1 VTRRSADAAVIV
13 VGAGLVGLAAAR
25 AIGERLGT
33 GDIVVVDKEDGPAR
47 HQSGRNSGVAHS
59 GLYYAP
65 GSAKADLA
73 VRGRA
78 ALEQYCS
85 ERSIPY
91 RTCGKVV
98 VASDAAQLPALAEL
112 ERRGAANGVRVERL
126 DSERLRRIEPHVR
139 AVGAL
144 HVLDTG
150 VVDYPGVARSLVGEV
165 CVAGGE
171 LRVGLEL
178 TQAAVR
184 GDGLDVAF
192 ADGTRLRTSVLVNCA
207 GLQSDRVAARCGAEP
222 SVHIVPFRGDY
233 TDVTGSSAELVRAL
247 VYPVPDPRW
256 PFLGVH
262 LTRSIEGHVHAGP
275 TAVLALGR
283 EAYDRSVDRT
293 DALALLRNRALWRL
307 GLRYWRTGL
316 AELRRA
322 RSPERVAEDL
332 QRLVPELDAA
342 DLRPAAPG
350 IRAQAVSADGR
361 LIDDF
366 AFAVSPRCV
375 HVLNAPSPAAT
386 AALAI
391 GQVIAGRVDTIPRRT
406 GR

>member
-33 GDIVVVDKEDGPAR
+33 GDVVVVDKEDGPAR

-59 GLYYAP
+59 GLYYTP

-78 ALEQYCS
+78 ALERYCT

-98 VASDAAQLPALAEL
+98 VASDTAQLPALAEL

-126 DSERLRRIEPHVR
+126 DTEGLRRIEPHVR

-150 VVDYPGVARSLVGEV
+150 VVDYPAVARSLVGEV
-165 CVAGGE
+165 RVAGGE
-171 LRVGLEL
+171 LRGGLEL

-184 GDGLDVAF
+184 GDGLDVEF
-192 ADGTRLRTSVLVNCA
+192 ADGTRLRTGLLVNCA
-207 GLQSDRVAARCGAEP
+207 GLHSDRVAVRCGAEP
-222 SVHIVPFRGDY
+222 TVTILPFRGDY
-233 TDVTGSSAELVRAL
+233 TDVTGPSSELVQAL

-262 LTRSIEGHVHAGP
+262 LTRSVDEHVHAGP

-293 DALALLRNRALWRL
+293 DTLGMLRDRALWRL

-322 RSPERVAEDL
+322 RSPERVVEDL
-332 QRLVPELDAA
+332 QRLVPDLDGA

-350 IRAQAVSADGR
+350 IRAQAVSTDGR
-361 LIDDF
+361 LVDDF
-366 AFAVSPRCV
+366 AFADSPRCV

-386 AALAI
+386 ASLAI
-391 GQVIAGRVDTIPRRT
+391 AEVVADRVARLS
-406 GR
+406 G